1 MKKAINFLL
10 VSIVAIVMASCAGLN
25 TTPYPND
32 PVQTK
37 VIIKEA
43 NYTIVKEVEG
53 SWSATYIFGI
63 GGYSKNSLTNN
74 AIGDMYKNA
83 QLTGSQQIINITT
96 TVSTKSVL
104 GIYLKREVRAHGY
117 VIEFKE

>member
-1 MKKAINFLL
+1 MKKAIKFLL

-25 TTPYPND
+25 TTPYQND

-53 SWSATYIFGI
+53 EWSAVYVFGI
-63 GGYSKNSLTNN
+63 GGLKKAALETN
-74 AIGDMYKNA
+74 AISEMYKNA

-96 TVSTKSVL
+96 TISTKSIL

>member
-1 MKKAINFLL
+1 MKAIKFFL
-10 VSIVAIVMASCAGLN
+10 ITMVAVLLASCAGIN
-25 TTPYPND
+25 TTPYQND

-53 SWSATYIFGI
+53 SWSATYVFGI
-63 GGYSKNSLTNN
+63 GGYSKKSLTNN
-74 AIGDMYKNA
+74 AIGNMYKNA

-104 GIYLKREVRAHGY
+104 GIYLKREVTAHGY